1 MGEPNPDTAPA
12 VDSTIA
18 ILARAPEPGRS
29 KTRLIP
35 RLGADGAA
43 ALQQRLTAR
52 AIDTAVAAALG
63 RVVLWGTPD
72 HRHPGFA
79 IHARDRKLELRSQP
93 EGDLGARMLAAIAA
107 TPAAGG
113 VLVIGTDC
121 PALGPDHLRE
131 AAAALAHGNDAV
143 VIPAEDGGY
152 VLIGLR
158 RPEPAVFAD
167 IDWGSAWVMA
177 QTRERLRG
185 RGLRWRELPPLWD
198 VDRPDDVDRVARYWP
213 QLLEGLPAA

>member
-35 RLGADGAA
+35 KLGAAGAA

-52 AIDTAVAAALG
+52 AIDTALAAALG
-63 RVVLWGTPD
+63 PVVLWGAPD
-72 HRHPGFA
+72 HHHPSFA
-79 IHARDRKLELRSQP
+79 AHARGRTLELRSQP
-93 EGDLGARMLAAIAA
+93 EGNLGERMLAAIAA
-107 TPAAGG
+107 TPATGG

-131 AAAALAHGNDAV
+131 AAFALAHRNDAV

-158 RPEPAVFAD
+158 RPEPAIFAD
-167 IDWGSAWVMA
+167 IDWGGARVMA
-177 QTRERLRG
+177 QTRQRLQD
-185 RGLRWRELPPLWD
+185 RGLRWHELPPLWD
-198 VDRPDDVDRVARYWP
+198 VDRPDDIARVARYWP
-213 QLLEGLPAA
+213 QLVDGLPSA